1 MEDNFIIIC
10 KNCGSHNVSVSGY
23 DLGCISLKCNDCGF
37 LYECGYYNESGE
49 TNSSQNFDWGKYK

>member
-37 LYECGYYNESGE
+37 LCECGYYNEGRE
-49 TNSSQNFDWGKYK
+49 TNSSQNFDWWEV

>member
-37 LYECGYYNESGE
+37 LYECGYYNEGGE
-49 TNSSQNFDWGKYK
+49 TNSSQDFDWREV